1 MMDKRLLGLVPEAM
15 RHVALTVAWQWVGLV
30 GNVCMVWVIAQALA
44 ALLTG
49 ALLGAHL
56 LWVLAIGIVA
66 RVVSVR
72 LAARESFAASQDV
85 KRTLRRRIFEKLL
98 ALGPNYT
105 EQVPTAE
112 VVQLSVEGCEQLET
126 YFGQYLPQLFYSVLA
141 PVTLFFVVAP
151 VSLPAAI
158 VLLVCVPL
166 IPVVIMAVQKVA
178 KRILGTYWDQYANLG
193 DSFLENLQ
201 GLTTLKIY
209 QSDEARHQAMNKEA
223 EHFRVVTMKV
233 LSMQLNSIIVMD
245 IVALGGAVA
254 GMAVALFATAAGAID
269 LFGCLFIILVSADF
283 FLPMRQLGSF
293 FHVAMNGIA
302 ASEKIFNLLALP
314 EPPARS
320 VMPCAGDHFALR
332 NVSFGYTADRL
343 VLNKVEMDIPSCG
356 MTAIVGESGSG
367 KSTIAG
373 LLAGRWPVTMG
384 KLLLGGKD
392 LDTVNRAALSR
403 YVTTVG
409 LGAHLFA
416 GTVRDNLLMAAPDAA
431 DKDLWAALELANLAD
446 FMREQDGLDTRLTEG
461 AQNLSGGQ
469 RQRLALARATL
480 RNSPVYIFDEA
491 TSNIDVES
499 EEAVMAAIYRLARTH
514 AVVLISHRLA
524 NAVDAARIYV
534 LDHGNVAGV
543 GTHAQLLDS
552 CETYRELWETQ
563 TALESYAAGEKSV
576 EGEKDDEAEGPDDP
590 ETEAPADSEA
600 PADPEAEAPADSEA
614 PSDPATPKTEE
625 AADVR

>member
-209 QSDEARHQAMNKEA
+209 QADEARHQAMNKEA

-332 NVSFGYTADRL
+332 NVSFGYTEDRL

-446 FMREQDGLDTRLTEG
+446 FMREQDGLDTQLTEG

-552 CETYRELWETQ
+552 CEAYRELWETQ
-563 TALESYAAGEKSV
+563 AALESYAAGEKAV
-576 EGEKDDEAEGPDDP
+576 EGEKDGEAEG
-590 ETEAPADSEA
+590 

-614 PSDPATPKTEE
+614 PTDPATPKTEE